1 MKKVVK
7 NFGLSIVAIL
17 LAGFSAHAG
26 TVSTATSL
34 KNNAYVSLVI
44 AKDNL
49 VGGWSYTVEGA
60 PSKYEKGL
68 LVIVKDGD
76 SYKVQLQVG
85 DGTLMGENVKVKG
98 NTIDFEVM
106 VEGER
111 VSVNLTAKG
120 DQISGS
126 STSSEGS
133 YSINGEK
140 TLSME

>member
-1 MKKVVK
+1 MKQVVK
-7 NFGLSIVAIL
+7 IFRLSILAIF

-26 TVSTATSL
+26 TVSTARSL
-34 KNNAYVSLVI
+34 TNSSCVSPVV

-60 PSKYEKGL
+60 PTKYEKGL

-85 DGTLMGENVKVKG
+85 DGTLIGENVEVKG

-120 DQISGS
+120 DKISGS

-140 TLSME
+140 TLSMD